1 MPVTKV
7 TALLISRLDTERPGR
22 CRIPGN
28 LKAPQCSAPLCE
40 GWRGEP
46 PVLEPAKPL
55 RYSRQSPW
63 EADSR
68 LAVGIGC
75 KIRRV
80 MNIQRLIPV
89 CLVVILLSLAASAG
103 KKTAP
108 AAQQTASVNLTVV
121 RDANGKPVKNAEVV
135 LHLIDN
141 HGKQKQ
147 EGLELK
153 THDDGK
159 AEATGIPYGKV
170 RIQVI
175 APGFKTY
182 GEDISV
188 DKPNL
193 EFTIKLQKPAEQLS
207 IYK

>member
-1 MPVTKV
+1 MAKPMV
-7 TALLISRLDTERPGR
+7 TAGGPREGDSPL
-22 CRIPGN
+22 
-28 LKAPQCSAPLCE
+28 APA
-40 GWRGEP
+40 
-46 PVLEPAKPL
+46 
-55 RYSRQSPW
+55 
-63 EADSR
+63 
-68 LAVGIGC
+68 IGC
-75 KIRRV
+75 KIREA
-80 MNIQRLIPV
+80 MNIQRLIPA

-103 KKTAP
+103 QKTAP
-108 AAQQTASVNLTVV
+108 AAQKTASVNLTVV

-182 GEDISV
+182 GEDVSV
-188 DKPNL
+188 NQPNL
-193 EFTIKLQKPAEQLS
+193 ELTIKLQKPAEQLS